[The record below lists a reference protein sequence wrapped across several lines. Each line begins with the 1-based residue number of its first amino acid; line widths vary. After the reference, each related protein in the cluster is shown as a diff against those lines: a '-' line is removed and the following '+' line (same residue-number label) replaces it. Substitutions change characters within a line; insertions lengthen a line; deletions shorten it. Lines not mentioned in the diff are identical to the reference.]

1 MSRRTVGSRGR
12 TAAKTKSAKLDR
24 RAVHTRQ
31 VAWHKLTTWLTATYS
46 EVVIE
51 DLDIAA
57 MKRSMGRRAV
67 SNTAL
72 GKLRP
77 EITYKMQRAAKSL
90 IVADRWYP
98 STQFH
103 HSCGCRLVAPTKMAR
118 TLPCATTGE
127 MVDLDHN
134 AAQNL
139 RD

>member
-98 STQFH
+98 STQLTTIPEIP
-103 HSCGCRLVAPTKMAR
+103 HSRSPKFPT
-118 TLPCATTGE
+118 
-127 MVDLDHN
+127 
-134 AAQNL
+134 
-139 RD
+139 